1 MWRIYINP
9 WNKDVSG
16 LKLAFWSLL
25 WPSMDAVS
33 SDIKGDACNEPHN
46 CVHTSLMSV
55 HWRNTARKK
64 FFLPLTGEDE
74 KEKEERGR
82 DNNPHHC
89 FHLQENDESVFGSEH
104 MIENTSG
111 GYVNTKYRG
120 VGQNWLPFIGFN
132 PLEIYLYRWH
142 VSALETG
149 REIKWNVQQ

>member
-16 LKLAFWSLL
+16 LKLAFWSFL
-25 WPSMDAVS
+25 WPSMDVVS
-33 SDIKGDACNEPHN
+33 SDIKGEACNEPHN
-46 CVHTSLMSV
+46 CVRTQVWCPFIYRTL
-55 HWRNTARKK
+55 ARKNV
-64 FFLPLTGEDE
+64 FLPLTGEDE
-74 KEKEERGR
+74 KEKEEGGR

-89 FHLQENDESVFGSEH
+89 FHLRDNDESVFGSEH

-120 VGQNWLPFIGFN
+120 VGQIGLPFIGFN

-142 VSALETG
+142 VSALETD
-149 REIKWNVQQ
+149 REIK